1 MKQKQSAKDLAFE
14 KERVKF
20 RKKIRELESEINDL
34 QLAVMQKDNELNI
47 VRNELSQKEDW
58 IRRLLEYT
66 ELSENDMKAII
77 DKEKSV
83 ATAMKRFGELGNI
96 LVSGMGMIQRN
107 QERNGKGHGK
117 ADGKGQ

>member
-14 KERVKF
+14 KERTKF
-20 RKKIRELESEINDL
+20 RKKIRELEHEINSL
-34 QLAVMQKDNELNI
+34 QYAIMQKDNELSI

-66 ELSENDMKAII
+66 ELSEDDMKAII

-83 ATAMKRFGELGNI
+83 ATAMKMFGELGGI
-96 LVSGMGMIQRN
+96 FLSIYRM
-107 QERNGKGHGK
+107 
-117 ADGKGQ
+117 

>member
-107 QERNGKGHGK
+107 
-117 ADGKGQ
+117 

>member
-14 KERVKF
+14 KERAKF
-20 RKKIRELESEINDL
+20 RKKIRELEHETNSL
-34 QLAVMQKDNELNI
+34 QYAVMKKDNELSI

-83 ATAMKRFGELGNI
+83 AKVFKMFGE
-96 LVSGMGMIQRN
+96 SGSAMSSIYRIRGAIWRIEKYGLMQY
-107 QERNGKGHGK
+107 
-117 ADGKGQ
+117 